1 MVAPGIDQFEGHWW
15 LVYTKSR
22 NEKALAGTLEAFSIR
37 YFLPLAR
44 VQRRYN
50 GVTRSLQV
58 PLFPGYLFLCGGIED
73 RYATMDTRRVVNI
86 IEVKDQAR
94 LREDLRQVHRATTGP
109 EPVDMYPGIRQGR
122 QCRVVAGSL
131 KGLEGIVLRRRGV
144 CRVCVAVDVLG
155 QSVEVEIDPS
165 LLEVTE

>member
-15 LVYTKSR
+15 LVYTKPR

-50 GVTRSLQV
+50 GVTRNLQV

-109 EPVDMYPGIRQGR
+109 EPVDMYRSAVAIPENHNVGPRLLRQWA
-122 QCRVVAGSL
+122 VAH
-131 KGLEGIVLRRRGV
+131 RRRRYRCD
-144 CRVCVAVDVLG
+144 CR
-155 QSVEVEIDPS
+155 SS
-165 LLEVTE
+165 HS